1 MKNLKKSL
9 ALVLAI
15 VMVFSLVVFA
25 NAEFADADQIS
36 PKFADACGVMNGLGI
51 LKGDQNGNF
60 NPQGNLTRGQAMKII
75 TYLKLGKGADSL
87 TATSAPFNDVPATAW
102 EAPFVAYCKNAKIT
116 NGYGDGNF
124 GKDDE
129 LSGYAFAKFLLAA
142 LGYGANDE
150 YVGDQWKIAVAS
162 DALAQGLFKG
172 IEGYLSDEPLPREV
186 AAQLAFN
193 AAQITPVKYISILEM
208 YQTVGAPFCVSPLG
222 FDPKPVNTVNAEGR
236 PVKQYKTTGTPAK
249 VLYETGAE
257 PVFTTVDGFTDTVLT
272 QKKFEIA
279 SSLKAVVN
287 GDEST
292 VAINGAG
299 LGTWKGATID
309 FYGAPNASGK
319 IEINAVVVTDYVLGE
334 ITAIN
339 PTTKAITLK
348 TDGFTETYAADSD
361 SGKLLAGF
369 AKGDMLCIAA
379 NGAKDILSAAKAEVA
394 TGEKVTAKNAT
405 AKTFKIDGTQYT
417 LNHNYSTLPD
427 VGNVTKD
434 FYLDANGYVIGAKD
448 AAIPAVA
455 QTDFVYIAKLQ
466 TKAAATGDM
475 ISDSAAATAKADA
488 IFADGTHKTID
499 LAITVKADGKSYF
512 NAPAADGSAAEAV
525 VPTGGPSAIGN
536 WFAYTEVDGAY
547 VLNAIDGDY
556 AYVPATDV
564 TLAKGTGT
572 EINSKY
578 TTSSTKLVEINAK
591 YAVTETTGL
600 PTAAKTLAVAPAGYT
615 KAVLVTYAKG
625 ASTVSA
631 IYVVGVPVVAPI
643 VAVTYARAIA
653 PGDTVAN
660 DNVEWSFYVDG
671 KIETYVIKKA
681 DLSLLAAGKVF
692 ELEKGADGVY
702 TVKGGAEIAKAET
715 AATVTVA
722 DAAFVVAGH
731 NYSIDAK
738 TVIFDVRMGHTG
750 EAGTLEV
757 GQQVDIIVA
766 SGTTAGVIYI
776 VG

>member
-1 MKNLKKSL
+1 
-9 ALVLAI
+9 
-15 VMVFSLVVFA
+15 
-25 NAEFADADQIS
+25 
-36 PKFADACGVMNGLGI
+36 
-51 LKGDQNGNF
+51 
-60 NPQGNLTRGQAMKII
+60 
-75 TYLKLGKGADSL
+75 
-87 TATSAPFNDVPATAW
+87 
-102 EAPFVAYCKNAKIT
+102 
-116 NGYGDGNF
+116 
-124 GKDDE
+124 
-129 LSGYAFAKFLLAA
+129 
-142 LGYGANDE
+142 
-150 YVGDQWKIAVAS
+150 
-162 DALAQGLFKG
+162 
-172 IEGYLSDEPLPREV
+172 
-186 AAQLAFN
+186 
-193 AAQITPVKYISILEM
+193 
-208 YQTVGAPFCVSPLG
+208 
-222 FDPKPVNTVNAEGR
+222 
-236 PVKQYKTTGTPAK
+236 
-249 VLYETGAE
+249 
-257 PVFTTVDGFTDTVLT
+257 
-272 QKKFEIA
+272 
-279 SSLKAVVN
+279 
-287 GDEST
+287 
-292 VAINGAG
+292 
-299 LGTWKGATID
+299 
-309 FYGAPNASGK
+309 
-319 IEINAVVVTDYVLGE
+319 
-334 ITAIN
+334 
-339 PTTKAITLK
+339 
-348 TDGFTETYAADSD
+348 
-361 SGKLLAGF
+361 
-369 AKGDMLCIAA
+369 MLCIAA

-547 VLNAIDGDY
+547 VLAKIDGDY
-556 AYVPATDV
+556 AYVPTGTKL
-564 TLAKGTGT
+564 TLKKGTGT

-578 TTSSTKLVEINAK
+578 TTSSTKLVDAK
-591 YAVTETTGL
+591 FTVKETTGL
-600 PTAAKTLAVAPAGYT
+600 PAADTDLAIAPAGYT
-615 KAVLVTYAKG
+615 NAVLVTYAKG